1 MEADMVAATKKVST
15 IDEAAAAYG
24 GMPELVKAF
33 GLTMVKGRTN
43 SVERWLQSGVPRY
56 HHLALYLGLQHRG
69 FDATPELFGARSW
82 EETAIS
88 ASSQRPP

>member
-1 MEADMVAATKKVST
+1 MDADMASATKKVST

-33 GLTMVKGRTN
+33 GLTIAKGRTN
-43 SVERWLQSGVPRY
+43 SAERWLQAGVPRY

-69 FDATPELFGARSW
+69 YDATPELFGATSW
-82 EETAIS
+82 EKTGIS
-88 ASSQRPP
+88 ASSRRPP